1 VRLKPLGHLSEGPSL
16 GGVGGVLQAAAR
28 LLGQNSNKYLMDLA
42 NPDLHTTA
50 GRLFADHLNRRMA
63 AGDD

>member
-1 VRLKPLGHLSEGPSL
+1 
-16 GGVGGVLQAAAR
+16 LQAAAR
-28 LLGQNSNKYLMDLA
+28 LLGQNSNKYLMDFA
-42 NPDLHTTA
+42 NPHLHTTA